1 MTIGK
6 LERKNE
12 YALSRIKLIH
22 TSLFRISARLPSKS
36 DIIVC
41 GLNDILICAAL
52 LRNSL
57 NKNLYVLAEPGGG
70 WGGSAPSET
79 FEPPQH

>member
-1 MTIGK
+1 MLNVSINGLGVMKITPTVMTIGK

-12 YALSRIKLIH
+12 YALSQIKLIH

-41 GLNDILICAAL
+41 GLNDIFICAAL

-57 NKNLYVLAEPGGG
+57 NKNLYVG
-70 WGGSAPSET
+70 
-79 FEPPQH
+79 FF